1 MNTRARLGVAIEA
14 GVIPLSGARD
24 LTETH
29 DLIAALFV
37 AAITGARLPSAPAG
51 ARPRATGGT
60 DAASDLA
67 AGLAARLAAAG
78 IPVRAKAADRILSG
92 NGFEEIML
100 LAALARQVTG
110 RVAGSLALNIEKE
123 DSGAAQYV

>member
-37 AAITGARLPSAPAG
+37 AAITGARLPSAPPG

-110 RVAGSLALNIEKE
+110 RVAGSLALNVEKE